1 MKIAIAGASGMVGKA
16 LTKSLS
22 AKGHVVTPL
31 VRGSADD
38 QVFVGVTSEY
48 LQTFDAVINLAGENI
63 AAKRWSDEQKKL
75 IVDSR
80 VKTTAFLANA
90 LAKTSG
96 SPKVFINAS
105 AIGIYGNRGSESIT
119 EESSPGTGFLASTCR
134 QWEEATKPAQRQGLR
149 VVIARLGVVLSK
161 EGGALH
167 KMLLPFQ
174 LGAGGVLGSGRQY
187 MSWIDIDDLVKAFV
201 FLLEN
206 DVEGVVNMT
215 SPKPVTNAEFTSTMS
230 KVLSRPAIL
239 PAPAFGLKLILGE
252 MAQEM
257 LLDGSLVLPSKLEKA
272 GFKFDYANLESSLN
286 HEIKAPA
293 AAGTH

>member
-16 LTKSLS
+16 LTKSLTG
-22 AKGHVVTPL
+22 KGHTVTAL
-31 VRGSADD
+31 KRGGSPD
-38 QVFVGVTSEY
+38 QVFVNVTPEY
-48 LQTFDAVINLAGENI
+48 LEGFDAVINLAGENI

-80 VKTTAFLANA
+80 VSTTSFLANA
-90 LAKTSG
+90 LSKTKG

-105 AIGIYGNRGSESIT
+105 AIGIYGNRGSESLT
-119 EESSPGTGFLASTCR
+119 EESSPGAGFLASTCKK
-134 QWEEATKPAQRQGLR
+134 WEEAARPAKRDGLR

-161 EGGALH
+161 EGGALN

-187 MSWIDIDDLVKAFV
+187 MSWIEINDLVKAFE

-215 SPKPVTNAEFTSTMS
+215 SPNPATNAEFTSAMA

-257 LLDGSLVLPSKLEKA
+257 LLDGSLVLPAKLEKA
-272 GFKFDYANLESSLN
+272 GFKFDYANLEKALN
-286 HEIKAPA
+286 HELKAT
-293 AAGTH
+293 AGSVA

>member
-16 LTKSLS
+16 LTKSLTG
-22 AKGHVVTPL
+22 KGHAVTAL
-31 VRGSADD
+31 KRGGSAD
-38 QVFVGVTSEY
+38 QVFVNVTPEY
-48 LQTFDAVINLAGENI
+48 LEGFDAVINLAGENI

-80 VKTTAFLANA
+80 VSTTSFLSDALSKT
-90 LAKTSG
+90 KG

-119 EESSPGTGFLASTCR
+119 EESSPGAGFLANTCK
-134 QWEEATKPAQRQGLR
+134 QWEEAARPAKREGLR

-161 EGGALH
+161 EGGALN

-187 MSWIDIDDLVKAFV
+187 MSWIEISDLVKAFE

-206 DVEGVVNMT
+206 DVDGVVNMT
-215 SPKPVTNAEFTSTMS
+215 SPNPATNAEFTSAMA

-257 LLDGSLVLPSKLEKA
+257 LLEGSLVLPAKLEKA
-272 GFKFDYANLESSLN
+272 GFKFDYANLEKALN
-286 HEIKAPA
+286 HELKAT
-293 AAGTH
+293 AGSVA

>member
-16 LTKSLS
+16 LTKSLTG
-22 AKGHVVTPL
+22 KGHTVTAL
-31 VRGSADD
+31 KRGNSAD
-38 QVFVGVTSEY
+38 QVFVNVSPEY
-48 LQTFDAVINLAGENI
+48 LEGFDAVINLAGENI

-80 VKTTAFLANA
+80 VSTTSFLANA
-90 LAKTSG
+90 LSKTKG

-105 AIGIYGNRGSESIT
+105 AIGIYGNRGSEAIT
-119 EESSPGTGFLASTCR
+119 EESSPGAGFLASTCK
-134 QWEEATKPAQRQGLR
+134 QWEEAAKPAKRDGLR

-161 EGGALH
+161 EGGALN

-187 MSWIDIDDLVKAFV
+187 MSWIEINDLVKAFE

-206 DVEGVVNMT
+206 NVEGVVNMT
-215 SPKPVTNAEFTSTMS
+215 SPNPATNAEFTSAMA

-257 LLDGSLVLPSKLEKA
+257 LLEGSLVLPTKLEKA
-272 GFKFDYANLESSLN
+272 GFKFDYANLEKALN
-286 HEIKAPA
+286 HELKAT
-293 AAGTH
+293 AGSVA

>member
-16 LTKSLS
+16 LTKSLTG
-22 AKGHVVTPL
+22 KGHTVIAL
-31 VRGSADD
+31 KRGGSAD
-38 QVFVGVTSEY
+38 QVFVDVTPEY
-48 LQTFDAVINLAGENI
+48 LEGFDAVINLAGENI

-80 VKTTAFLANA
+80 VSTTSFLANA
-90 LAKTSG
+90 LSRTKG
-96 SPKVFINAS
+96 NPKVFINAS
-105 AIGIYGNRGSESIT
+105 AIGIYGNRGSESLT
-119 EESSPGTGFLASTCR
+119 EESSPGAGFLASTCKK
-134 QWEEATKPAQRQGLR
+134 WEEAAKPAKRDGLR

-161 EGGALH
+161 EGGALN

-187 MSWIDIDDLVKAFV
+187 MSWIEINDLVKAFE

-206 DVEGVVNMT
+206 NVEGVVNMT
-215 SPKPVTNAEFTSTMS
+215 SPNPATNAEFTSAMA

-257 LLDGSLVLPSKLEKA
+257 LLDGSLVLPAKLEKA
-272 GFKFDYANLESSLN
+272 GFKFDYANLEKALN
-286 HEIKAPA
+286 HELKAT
-293 AAGTH
+293 AGSVA

>member
-16 LTKSLS
+16 LTKSLTG
-22 AKGHVVTPL
+22 KGHAVTAL
-31 VRGSADD
+31 KRGGNAD
-38 QVFVGVTSEY
+38 QVFLNVTPEY
-48 LQTFDAVINLAGENI
+48 LEGFDAVINLAGENI

-80 VKTTAFLANA
+80 VSTTSFLASV
-90 LAKTSG
+90 LSKTKG

-105 AIGIYGNRGSESIT
+105 AIGIYGNRGSEAIT
-119 EESSPGTGFLASTCR
+119 EESSPGAGFLASTCKK
-134 QWEEATKPAQRQGLR
+134 WEEAAKPAKRDGLR

-161 EGGALH
+161 EGGALN

-187 MSWIDIDDLVKAFV
+187 MSWIEINDLVKAFE
-201 FLLEN
+201 FLLVN
-206 DVEGVVNMT
+206 DVEGIVNMT
-215 SPKPVTNAEFTSTMS
+215 SPNPATNAEFTSAMA

-257 LLDGSLVLPSKLEKA
+257 LLEGSLVVPAKLEKA
-272 GFKFDYANLESSLN
+272 GFKFDYANLEKALN
-286 HEIKAPA
+286 HELKAT
-293 AAGTH
+293 AGSVV

>member
-16 LTKSLS
+16 LTKSLTG
-22 AKGHVVTPL
+22 KGHTVTAL
-31 VRGSADD
+31 KRGSSAD
-38 QVFVGVTSEY
+38 QVFVNVTPEY
-48 LQTFDAVINLAGENI
+48 LEGFDAVINLAGENI

-80 VKTTAFLANA
+80 VSTTSFLANA
-90 LAKTSG
+90 LSKTKG

-105 AIGIYGNRGSESIT
+105 AIGIYGNRGNESLT
-119 EESSPGTGFLASTCR
+119 EESSPGAGFLASTCKR
-134 QWEEATKPAQRQGLR
+134 WEEAAKPAKRDGLR

-161 EGGALH
+161 EGGALN

-187 MSWIDIDDLVKAFV
+187 MSWIEINDLVKAFE

-206 DVEGVVNMT
+206 NVEGVVNMT
-215 SPKPVTNAEFTSTMS
+215 SPNPATNAEFTSAMA

-257 LLDGSLVLPSKLEKA
+257 LLDGSLVLPAKLEKA
-272 GFKFDYANLESSLN
+272 GFKFDYANLEKALN
-286 HEIKAPA
+286 HELKAT
-293 AAGTH
+293 AGSVA

>member
-16 LTKSLS
+16 LTKSLTG
-22 AKGHVVTPL
+22 KGHTVTAL
-31 VRGSADD
+31 KRGNSAD
-38 QVFVGVTSEY
+38 QVFVDVSPEY
-48 LQTFDAVINLAGENI
+48 LEGFDAVINLAGENI

-80 VKTTAFLANA
+80 VSTTSCLANA
-90 LAKTSG
+90 LSKTKG

-105 AIGIYGNRGSESIT
+105 AIGIYGNRGSEAIT
-119 EESSPGTGFLASTCR
+119 EESSPGAGFLASTCKK
-134 QWEEATKPAQRQGLR
+134 WEAAVKPAKRDGLR

-161 EGGALH
+161 EGGALN

-187 MSWIDIDDLVKAFV
+187 MSWIEINDLVKAFE
-201 FLLEN
+201 FLLVN
-206 DVEGVVNMT
+206 DVEGIVNMT
-215 SPKPVTNAEFTSTMS
+215 SPNPATNAEFTSAMA

-257 LLDGSLVLPSKLEKA
+257 LLEGSLVVPAKLEKA
-272 GFKFDYANLESSLN
+272 GFKFDYANLEKALN
-286 HEIKAPA
+286 HELKAT
-293 AAGTH
+293 AGSVV

>member
-16 LTKSLS
+16 LTRSLT
-22 AKGHVVTPL
+22 AKGHSVTALKRGNGAGQIFVDVTPE
-31 VRGSADD
+31 S
-38 QVFVGVTSEY
+38 
-48 LQTFDAVINLAGENI
+48 LQNYDAVINLAGENI
-63 AAKRWSDEQKKL
+63 AGKRWTDEQKKL

-80 VKTTAFLANA
+80 VSTTSFLANA

-105 AIGIYGNRGSESIT
+105 AIGIYGNRGSEKIT
-119 EESSPGTGFLASTCR
+119 EESSPGTGFLASTCK
-134 QWEEATKPAQRQGLR
+134 QWEEAAKPAKRDGLR

-161 EGGALH
+161 EGGALN

-174 LGAGGVLGSGRQY
+174 LGAGGILGSGRQY
-187 MSWIDIDDLVKAFV
+187 MSWIDMDDLVKAFE

-206 DVEGVVNMT
+206 NVEGEVNMT
-215 SPKPVTNAEFTSTMS
+215 SPNPATNAEFTNTMG

-239 PAPAFGLKLILGE
+239 PAPAFALNLILGE

-257 LLDGSLVLPSKLEKA
+257 LLEGSLVLPTKLEKA
-272 GFKFDYANLESSLN
+272 GFNFDYANLEQALN
-286 HEIKAPA
+286 HEIKSPA
-293 AAGTH
+293 GVA